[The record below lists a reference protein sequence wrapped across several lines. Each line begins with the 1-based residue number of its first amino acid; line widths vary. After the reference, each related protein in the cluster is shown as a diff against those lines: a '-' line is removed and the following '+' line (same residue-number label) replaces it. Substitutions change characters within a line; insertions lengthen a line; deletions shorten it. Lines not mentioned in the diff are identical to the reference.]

1 MRWIDEANV
10 VPVQEELLTTFE
22 RKRQFAAFKEAAVRG
37 KEVIDARLGST
48 DLALCLGLTACVSEA
63 PESTPS
69 DNKPAANKTDT
80 PAANKTD
87 TPVAAK
93 VAMTSTALTLSKVP

>member
-1 MRWIDEANV
+1 MVEQYARERLSKTSWPLPQSPTRPNMSPIMTILKTTLV
-10 VPVQEELLTTFE
+10 CLL
-22 RKRQFAAFKEAAVRG
+22 G
-37 KEVIDARLGST
+37 
-48 DLALCLGLTACVSEA
+48 LGLTACVSEA

>member
-1 MRWIDEANV
+1 MFQQYARERLPKTSRALPQSPTRPNITPIMMILKTTLV
-10 VPVQEELLTTFE
+10 CLL
-22 RKRQFAAFKEAAVRG
+22 G
-37 KEVIDARLGST
+37 
-48 DLALCLGLTACVSEA
+48 LGLTACVSEA

-69 DNKPAANKTDT
+69 DNKPAANKTDIPAADKVADSK

>member
-1 MRWIDEANV
+1 MSPIMTILKTTLV
-10 VPVQEELLTTFE
+10 CLL
-22 RKRQFAAFKEAAVRG
+22 G
-37 KEVIDARLGST
+37 
-48 DLALCLGLTACVSEA
+48 LGLTACVSEA